1 MNEEKFTGK
10 AELYDKYRPDY
21 PDSLVDWL
29 YDKTNAD
36 TVADIGAGTGK
47 FTLRLFKKPWK
58 ITVVEPNSDMCGVLR
73 KNAPFADII
82 NASAEN
88 TGVES
93 GSVGLIT
100 VAQAFHW
107 FDEERFKVECK
118 RILKAGGKTA
128 IVFNERNYTDCEIS
142 SERDKICQKY
152 CGAFHSGHI
161 GKRTSEEGDLFL
173 RNEYFSEVEFYS
185 AENNIKMDEETFVG
199 DTLSRSY
206 ALKEG
211 DSNFSQFVDELRDIF
226 SKYEQGGFGTIKYTA
241 TCYLGKF

>member
-10 AELYDKYRPDY
+10 ADLYDRYRPSY
-21 PDSLVDWL
+21 PKELIDWL
-29 YDKTNAD
+29 YDKTKAK

-47 FTLRLFKKPWK
+47 FTKCLTAKPWK
-58 ITVVEPNSDMCGVLR
+58 ITAVEPNSDMCGVLR
-73 KNAPFADII
+73 KNASFAEII

-88 TGVES
+88 TGIES

-107 FDEERFKVECK
+107 FDEERFKAECK
-118 RILKAGGKTA
+118 RILKSDGKTA

-152 CGAFHSGHI
+152 CGTFHSGHV
-161 GKRTSEEGDLFL
+161 GQRTSEEGDLFL
-173 RNEYFSEVEFYS
+173 KNEYFSEVKFYS
-185 AENNIKMDEETFVG
+185 AENNIEMDEETFVG

-206 ALKEG
+206 SLKEG
-211 DSNFSQFVDELRDIF
+211 DSNFSHFVDELRDVF
-226 SKYEQGGFGTIKYTA
+226 SKYEQGGFVTIKYTA